1 MNKISVT
8 GKDYSGMKDTL
19 AASYMLFDYL
29 EVYKN
34 APDDDLEVIRL
45 RRIAGITPN
54 VNTSKKPRG
63 NRKKIDDEAI
73 NRLNQQGLTRVEIAD
88 KLDYSVSAVSKHIRR
103 MESNIPRPP
112 HGNRKDID
120 DQIIELHKQG
130 LTRNAIAEAIG
141 VTGTTVNKHYQK
153 LGLVPNKTVRKELHL
168 DRMKKL
174 VGQGLTM
181 QMMSE
186 KLSVDH
192 KQIKEAILKHGLW
205 THYNNVQELRHRFVF
220 LQQDG
225 GYRDYDTMKELERHE
240 DVTTGEV
247 MTMFEYEKR
256 KGVKF

>member
-29 EVYKN
+29 DVYKN
-34 APDDDLEVIRL
+34 APDDDPEVIRL
-45 RRIAGITPN
+45 RKIAGITPN
-54 VNTSKKPRG
+54 SNTPKKRRG
-63 NRKKIDDEAI
+63 NRKEIDDEAI
-73 NRLNQQGLTRVEIAD
+73 NRLNQQGLNIRQIAEQ
-88 KLDYSVSAVSKHIRR
+88 LDYAVSTVSQHLRKIKL
-103 MESNIPRPP
+103 NIP
-112 HGNRKDID
+112 HANYKEID
-120 DQIIELHKQG
+120 DKIIELHKTG

-153 LGLVPNKTVRKELHL
+153 LGLVPNKVVKKELHL
-168 DRMKKL
+168 DRMKRL

-181 QMMSE
+181 QKMSE
-186 KLSVDH
+186 KLNVDR

-205 THYNNVQELRHRFVF
+205 THYNEIQDLRHQFVF
-220 LQQDG
+220 ALPAG
-225 GYRDYDTMKELERHE
+225 GYRDYDTMRELKRHE
-240 DVTTGEV
+240 DLETGEV

>member
-1 MNKISVT
+1 
-8 GKDYSGMKDTL
+8 MKESLKATML
-19 AASYMLFDYL
+19 LASYFEQHPD
-29 EVYKN
+29 
-34 APDDDLEVIRL
+34 APDDDPFVVEQRK
-45 RRIAGITPN
+45 IAGIEIHTD
-54 VNTSKKPRG
+54 KPMKRRG

-73 NRLNQQGLTRVEIAD
+73 NRLNQQGLTIRQIAEQ
-88 KLDYSVSAVSKHIRR
+88 LDYAVSTVSQHLRKIKL
-103 MESNIPRPP
+103 NIP
-112 HGNRKDID
+112 HANYKEID
-120 DQIIELHKQG
+120 EKIIELHKSG

-186 KLSVDH
+186 KLSVDR

-205 THYNNVQELRHRFVF
+205 THYNEIQDLRHRFAFV
-220 LQQDG
+220 LPAG

-240 DVTTGEV
+240 EVTAGEV

>member
-1 MNKISVT
+1 MKESLKAT
-8 GKDYSGMKDTL
+8 MLLADYFEQHPD
-19 AASYMLFDYL
+19 
-29 EVYKN
+29 
-34 APDDDLEVIRL
+34 APDDDPFVVEQRK
-45 RRIAGITPN
+45 IAGIEIHTD
-54 VNTSKKPRG
+54 KPMKRRG

-73 NRLNQQGLTRVEIAD
+73 DRLNQQGLTIRQIAEQ
-88 KLDYSVSAVSKHIRR
+88 LDYAVSTVSQHLRKIKL
-103 MESNIPRPP
+103 NIP
-112 HGNRKDID
+112 HANYKEID
-120 DQIIELHKQG
+120 DKIIELHKAG

-181 QMMSE
+181 QMMVE
-186 KLSVDH
+186 KLSVDR

-205 THYNNVQELRHRFVF
+205 THYNEIQDLRHQFVF
-220 LQQDG
+220 VLPAG
-225 GYRDYDTMKELERHE
+225 GYRDYNTMKELERHE
-240 DVTTGEV
+240 DVRAGEV

>member
-1 MNKISVT
+1 MKESLKATILLS
-8 GKDYSGMKDTL
+8 DYFEQHPD
-19 AASYMLFDYL
+19 
-29 EVYKN
+29 
-34 APDDDLEVIRL
+34 APDNDPFVVEQRK
-45 RRIAGITPN
+45 IAGIEIHTD
-54 VNTSKKPRG
+54 KPMKRRG

-73 NRLNQQGLTRVEIAD
+73 NRLNQQGLTIRQIAEQ
-88 KLDYSVSAVSKHIRR
+88 LDYAVSTVSQHIRKIK
-103 MESNIPRPP
+103 MNIP
-112 HGNRKDID
+112 HANYKKID
-120 DQIIELHKQG
+120 DKIIELHKSG

-186 KLSVDH
+186 KLNVDNQQV
-192 KQIKEAILKHGLW
+192 KQAILKHGLW
-205 THYNNVQELRHRFVF
+205 THYNEIQNLQHQFVF
-220 LQQDG
+220 ILPDG
-225 GYRDYDTMKELERHE
+225 GYRDYVSMKELKANE
-240 DVTTGEV
+240 DLETGEA

>member
-8 GKDYSGMKDTL
+8 GKDYSDMKDTL

-29 EVYKN
+29 DVYKN
-34 APDDDLEVIRL
+34 APDDDPEVIRL
-45 RRIAGITPN
+45 RKIAGITPN
-54 VNTSKKPRG
+54 ANTPKKRRG

-73 NRLNQQGLTRVEIAD
+73 NRLNQQGLNIRQIAEQ
-88 KLDYSVSAVSKHIRR
+88 LDYAVSTVSQHIRKIK
-103 MESNIPRPP
+103 MNIP
-112 HGNRKDID
+112 HANYKEID
-120 DQIIELHKQG
+120 DKIIELHKLG

-153 LGLVPNKTVRKELHL
+153 LGLTPNNVAKKELHL

-174 VGQGLTM
+174 VGRGLTM
-181 QMMSE
+181 QMMTE
-186 KLSVDH
+186 KLHVDR

-205 THYNNVQELRHRFVF
+205 THYNEIQDLRHRFVF
-220 LQQDG
+220 VLPAG

-240 DVTTGEV
+240 DVTAGEV
-247 MTMFEYEKR
+247 MTMFEYKKR

>member
-1 MNKISVT
+1 
-8 GKDYSGMKDTL
+8 MKESLKATMLL
-19 AASYMLFDYL
+19 ANYFEQHPD
-29 EVYKN
+29 
-34 APDDDLEVIRL
+34 APDDDPFVVEQRK
-45 RRIAGITPN
+45 IAGIVPN
-54 VNTSKKPRG
+54 SNKPMKRRG

-73 NRLNQQGLTRVEIAD
+73 NRLNQQGLTRVQIAD
-88 KLDYSVSAVSKHIRR
+88 QLDYAVSTVSKHIRI
-103 MESNIPRPP
+103 MESNVPRPP

-120 DQIIELHKQG
+120 EKIIKLHKQG

-153 LGLVPNKTVRKELHL
+153 LGLTPNNVAKKELHL
-168 DRMKKL
+168 GRMKKL

-181 QMMSE
+181 QMMTE
-186 KLSVDH
+186 KLHVDR

-205 THYNNVQELRHRFVF
+205 THYNEIQDLRHQFVF
-220 LQQDG
+220 VLPTG

-240 DVTTGEV
+240 DVTAGEV